1 MSPKVQVL
9 SLVVGLI
16 TFLAVH
22 AEEEL
27 SETEESERSC
37 ANEYQSCNWTNRPCC
52 DNISC
57 VCSWIGTNC
66 ECKKGIIRTIRDWI
80 NGK

>member
-9 SLVVGLI
+9 LLIVGLI

-27 SETEESERSC
+27 NEIEESERSC
-37 ANEYQSCNWTNRPCC
+37 AEAVQILSTLYHVAMISLGICNAMR
-52 DNISC
+52 
-57 VCSWIGTNC
+57 TNC
-66 ECKKGIIRTIRDWI
+66 KCKKGVFRIIRDWI
-80 NGK
+80 GK